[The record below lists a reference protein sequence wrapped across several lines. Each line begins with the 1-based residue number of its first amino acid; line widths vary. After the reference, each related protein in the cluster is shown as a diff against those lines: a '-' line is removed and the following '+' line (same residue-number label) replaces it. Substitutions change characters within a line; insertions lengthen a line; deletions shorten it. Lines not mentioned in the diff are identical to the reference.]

1 MNKTKKK
8 KGFDYSILFSAIF
21 AIVCYSVF
29 TSYVGTFS
37 KISGESMSPTLKDK
51 QLTYINKL
59 DKEYERN
66 DVVAV
71 KRMFSGYF
79 IVKRVIGL
87 PGETI
92 QIIDGKVYINNKLY
106 EDDLFGHIIIEHS
119 GEFAK
124 PVTLKENEYF
134 ILGDNRNN
142 SSDST
147 ENGPYYYNEI
157 LGTLK
162 YKDKSK

>member
-1 MNKTKKK
+1 MKKLEIEIPNDK
-8 KGFDYSILFSAIF
+8 EIDWEASAKQKQ
-21 AIVCYSVF
+21 IVF
-29 TSYVGTFS
+29 
-37 KISGESMSPTLKDK
+37 KDK

-66 DVVAV
+66 DVVTV

-79 IVKRVIGL
+79 IVKRIIGL

-92 QIIDGKVYINNKLY
+92 QIIDGKVYIDNKLY

-119 GEFAK
+119 GEFAE

>member
-1 MNKTKKK
+1 
-8 KGFDYSILFSAIF
+8 
-21 AIVCYSVF
+21 
-29 TSYVGTFS
+29 
-37 KISGESMSPTLKDK
+37 
-51 QLTYINKL
+51 
-59 DKEYERN
+59 
-66 DVVAV
+66 
-71 KRMFSGYF
+71 
-79 IVKRVIGL
+79 
-87 PGETI
+87 
-92 QIIDGKVYINNKLY
+92 LY
-106 EDDLFGHIIIEHS
+106 EDDLFGHIVIEHS

-124 PVTLKENEYF
+124 PVTLKEDEYF